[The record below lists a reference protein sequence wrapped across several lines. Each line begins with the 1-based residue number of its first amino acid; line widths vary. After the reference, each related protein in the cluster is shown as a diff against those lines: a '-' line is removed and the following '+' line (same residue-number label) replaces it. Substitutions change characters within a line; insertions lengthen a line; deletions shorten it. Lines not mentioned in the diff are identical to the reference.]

1 MNDSTGAPMDPNRTQ
16 SLADANRTRILDDAN
31 RTQMAPP
38 PKNKALTA
46 EVVAG
51 RECALA
57 NSPARE
63 AFLFEMTGAG
73 SIGDARTPLNLCLV
87 IDRSGSMEGEPLDYV
102 KRACAYVID
111 LLAPNDIVSIVT
123 FEETVEVLMPPSQIR
138 NKDLVKQHIQ
148 RIQPGNT
155 TNLYDGLSL
164 GAQQILATQDPSRVE
179 RIVVFTDGEPTTG
192 IKDFQSLVA
201 HVSDIKQRGVTCTF
215 LGFGYEYNEEL
226 LAAMAKRAGGN
237 YYFINKPEAIP
248 EVFRIEMSRL
258 MTTVA
263 RNLELHLRAARWVTI
278 RQAYG
283 HNIQP
288 GLREVTLALADVERG
303 TSLQTVVELE
313 FQNHPLGQYRVLA
326 ATLSWDDALTSKR
339 EVFDL
344 DCIIEFTSDQQR
356 CSMPQ
361 NPRVAQSVEISLATR
376 VVEKTMMGLKAGELT
391 AQMAIQELQKT
402 QMLLQQDG
410 RTEEAA
416 QVAQAVR
423 DLQQGKTGDVE
434 KTLIGTITQLDQ
446 GKKSQS

>member
-1 MNDSTGAPMDPNRTQ
+1 MNDSTGAPLDPNRTQ
-16 SLADANRTRILDDAN
+16 SLADANRT
-31 RTQMAPP
+31 QMTAPP
-38 PKNKALTA
+38 TNKALTA

-51 RECALA
+51 RDCALA
-57 NSPARE
+57 NSPTRE
-63 AFLFEMTGAG
+63 AFLFEITGAG
-73 SIGDARTPLNLCLV
+73 GISEARTPLNVCLV
-87 IDRSGSMEGEPLDYV
+87 IDRSGSMEGEPLEYV
-102 KRACAYVID
+102 KRACAYVLD
-111 LLAPNDIVSIVT
+111 LLAPDDIVSIVT
-123 FEETVEVLMPPSQIR
+123 FDDAAQVLMPPAHIQ
-138 NKDLVKQHIQ
+138 NKELVKQHIQ
-148 RIQPGNT
+148 RIEPGNT
-155 TNLYDGLSL
+155 TNLYDGLAL
-164 GAQQILATQDPSRVE
+164 GAQQVIATQDPSRVE
-179 RIVVFTDGEPTTG
+179 RIVVFTDGEPTAG

-201 HVSDIKQRGVTCTF
+201 HVGDIKQRGVTCTF
-215 LGFGYEYNEEL
+215 LGFGYDYNEEL

-248 EVFRIEMSRL
+248 EIFRVEMHRL

-263 RNLELHLRAARWVTI
+263 RNLELRLKAARWVTI

-288 GLREVTLALADVERG
+288 GQQEVTLPLADIERG
-303 TSLQTVVELE
+303 TTLQTVVELE

-326 ATLSWDDALTSKR
+326 GTLSWDDALTGKR
-339 EVFDL
+339 EAMDL
-344 DCIIEFTSDQQR
+344 DCIIEFTADQQR
-356 CSMPQ
+356 CSTAQ
-361 NPRVAQSVEISLATR
+361 NPRVAQSVQVSLATR

>member
-1 MNDSTGAPMDPNRTQ
+1 MNDSTAGPLDPNRTQ
-16 SLADANRTRILDDAN
+16 SLADANRTLM
-31 RTQMAPP
+31 TAPP
-38 PKNKALTA
+38 ANKALTA

-51 RECALA
+51 RDCALA

-63 AFLFEMTGAG
+63 TFLFEITGTG
-73 SIGDARTPLNLCLV
+73 GISEARTPLNVCLV
-87 IDRSGSMEGEPLDYV
+87 IDRSGSMEGEPLEYV
-102 KRACAYVID
+102 KRACAYVLD
-111 LLAPNDIVSIVT
+111 LLAPDDIVSIVT
-123 FEETVEVLMPPSQIR
+123 FDDTAQVLMPPAHIQ
-138 NKDLVKQHIQ
+138 NKELVKQHIQ
-148 RIQPGNT
+148 RIEPGNT
-155 TNLYDGLSL
+155 TNLYDGISL
-164 GAQQILATQDPSRVE
+164 GAQQVIATQDPSRVE
-179 RIVVFTDGEPTTG
+179 RIVVFTDGEPTAG

-201 HVSDIKQRGVTCTF
+201 HVGDIKQRGVTCTF
-215 LGFGYEYNEEL
+215 LGFGYDYNEEL

-237 YYFINKPEAIP
+237 YYFINRPEAIP
-248 EVFRIEMSRL
+248 EIFRVEMHRL

-263 RNLELHLRAARWVTI
+263 RNVELRLKAARWVTI

-288 GLREVTLALADVERG
+288 GQQEATLGLADVERG
-303 TSLQTVVELE
+303 TTLQSVVELE

-326 ATLSWDDALTSKR
+326 GTLSWDDALTGKR
-339 EVFDL
+339 ETMDL
-344 DCIIEFTSDQQR
+344 DCIIEFTADHQR
-356 CSMPQ
+356 CSAPQ
-361 NPRVAQSVEISLATR
+361 NPRVAQSVQISLATR

-391 AQMAIQELQKT
+391 AQMAIQELQET

>member
-1 MNDSTGAPMDPNRTQ
+1 MNDPTGAPLDPNRTQ
-16 SLADANRTRILDDAN
+16 SLADANRTQMLGDSN
-31 RTQMAPP
+31 RTQMVSPP
-38 PKNKALTA
+38 SNKALAA

-63 AFLFEMTGAG
+63 AFLFEVTGAG
-73 SIGDARTPLNLCLV
+73 SIGDARTPLNLCMV
-87 IDRSGSMEGEPLDYV
+87 IDRSGSMEGEPLEYV

-111 LLAPNDIVSIVT
+111 LLAPDDIVSIVT
-123 FEETVEVLMPPSQIR
+123 FEEAVEVLMPPARVQ

-148 RIQPGNT
+148 RIEPGNT
-155 TNLYDGLSL
+155 TNLYDGLSF
-164 GAQQILATQDPSRVE
+164 GAQQVLATQDPSRVE
-179 RIVVFTDGEPTTG
+179 RIVVFTDGEPTAG
-192 IKDFQSLVA
+192 VKDFQSLVA
-201 HVSDIKQRGVTCTF
+201 HVGDIKQRGVTCTF
-215 LGFGYEYNEEL
+215 LGFGYDYNEEL

-248 EVFRIEMSRL
+248 EIFRVEMNKL

-263 RNLELHLRAARWVTI
+263 RNVELRLKAARWVTI

-283 HNIQP
+283 HNVQP
-288 GLREVTLALADVERG
+288 GQQEATLGLADVERG
-303 TSLQTVVELE
+303 TTMQAAVELE

-326 ATLSWDDALTSKR
+326 ATLSWDDALTGKR
-339 EVFDL
+339 EAMDL
-344 DCIIEFTSDQQR
+344 DCIIEFTADQQR
-356 CSMPQ
+356 CSAPQ
-361 NPRVAQSVEISLATR
+361 NPRVAQSVEVSLATR

-410 RTEEAA
+410 RAEEAA

>member
-1 MNDSTGAPMDPNRTQ
+1 MNDSTSAPLDPNRTRM
-16 SLADANRTRILDDAN
+16 LGDAN
-31 RTQMAPP
+31 RTQMTSPP
-38 PKNKALTA
+38 SNKALTA
-46 EVVAG
+46 EVIAG
-51 RECALA
+51 RQCALA

-63 AFLFEMTGAG
+63 AYLFEVTGTG
-73 SIGDARTPLNLCLV
+73 SIGDARTPLNLCMV

-111 LLAPNDIVSIVT
+111 LLAPDDIVSIVT
-123 FEETVEVLMPPSQIR
+123 FEDAADVLMPPAHIH

-148 RIQPGNT
+148 RIEPGNT
-155 TNLYDGLSL
+155 TNLYDGMSL
-164 GAQQILATQDPSRVE
+164 GAQQVLATQDPRRVE
-179 RIVVFTDGEPTTG
+179 RIVVFTDGEPTAG
-192 IKDFQSLVA
+192 VKDFPSLVA
-201 HVSDIKQRGVTCTF
+201 HVGDIKQRGVTCTF
-215 LGFGYEYNEEL
+215 LGFGYDYNEEL

-237 YYFINKPEAIP
+237 YYFISKPEAIP
-248 EVFRIEMSRL
+248 EIFRVEMHKL

-263 RNLELHLRAARWVTI
+263 RNLELRLKAARWVNI

-288 GLREVTLALADVERG
+288 GIQEATLALADVERG
-303 TSLQTVVELE
+303 TTLQTAVELQ

-326 ATLSWDDALTSKR
+326 ATLSWDDALTGKR
-339 EVFDL
+339 EAIDL
-344 DCIIEFTSDQQR
+344 DCIIEFTADQQR
-356 CSMPQ
+356 CSVPQ
-361 NPRVAQSVEISLATR
+361 DPRVAQSVQVSLATR

-410 RTEEAA
+410 RSEEAA
-416 QVAQAVR
+416 QLAQAVR